1 MLTAEKRIEIVRNLL
16 DSQDYALISEK
27 ELEKLA
33 SYILNGDP
41 YFKAAQ
47 QHRVIEITANDGT
60 SIVRK
65 PDRFTIRKTQYYK
78 DGTVAVYGHDW
89 DEDGKPI
96 MQLRKLWE
104 EIRRLATLIK
114 MYYCQIPPDE
124 YVLLHPITSR
134 QLYDMGRQLV
144 QLRKSQFDLLPRWA
158 KSVYHTKSFATSAST
173 GHPINLSED
182 TGYWVSA
189 QELCK
194 TTTQQ
199 LPYSGYDW
207 ATDKYF
213 KVVSRNLIDF
223 HNPVHLQFFLKN
235 YKKLLAENYDK
246 IGTDIWMMIQ
256 DLDAILNNP
265 NLPEWAL
272 YGACAIAHG
281 VRATKITKEILETY
295 GIFISADEII
305 SKICRTISNSI
316 AAGPDPNTWIMCPVC
331 KRYQKL
337 ENFSKNPTN
346 TNKYLAQCNYCKESD
361 ISIVIE

>member
-1 MLTAEKRIEIVRNLL
+1 MLTARERIKIVRNLL

-27 ELEKLA
+27 ELEKLG

-41 YFKAAQ
+41 YFKSMQ
-47 QHRVIEITANDGT
+47 THRVIEITANDGT

-65 PDRFTIRKTQYYK
+65 PDRFPIRRTQYYK
-78 DGTVAVYGHDW
+78 DETIAVYGHDW
-89 DEDGKPI
+89 DEDGRPI
-96 MQLRKLWE
+96 TQLRGLWK
-104 EIRRLATLIK
+104 EIDKLATLIK
-114 MYYCQIPPDE
+114 MYYCKIPPDE
-124 YVLLHPITSR
+124 YVLLHPITGR

-158 KSVYHTKSFATSAST
+158 KSVYHTKSFAMHDN
-173 GHPINLSED
+173 GGYPINLSED
-182 TGYWVSA
+182 TGYWVGA

-199 LPYSGYDW
+199 LTYSGYDW
-207 ATDKYF
+207 ATDRYF
-213 KVVSRNLIDF
+213 KVVSRNLVDF
-223 HNPVHLQFFLKN
+223 HNPVHLQLFLKN
-235 YKKLLAENYDK
+235 YKYLLAENYDK

-256 DLDAILNNP
+256 DLDAILANP

-281 VRATKITKEILETY
+281 VRATRITKEILETY
-295 GIFISADEII
+295 GIFISPDDII

-316 AAGPDPNTWIMCPVC
+316 ATGPDPNTWVRCPVC

-337 ENFSKNPTN
+337 ENFPKNPT
-346 TNKYLAQCNYCKESD
+346 TNKYLAQCNYCAESNV
-361 ISIVIE
+361 SIVIE

>member
-1 MLTAEKRIEIVRNLL
+1 MLTARERIKVVRNLL
-16 DSQDYALISEK
+16 DSQDYALMSEK

-47 QHRVIEITANDGT
+47 THRVIEIMADDGT

-65 PDRFTIRKTQYYK
+65 PDHFPIRKTQYYQ
-78 DGTVAVYGHDW
+78 DGAIAVYGHDW

-96 MQLRKLWE
+96 MQLRNLWE
-104 EIRRLATLIK
+104 QIDQLATLIK
-114 MYYCQIPPDE
+114 MYYCKIPPDE

-144 QLRKSQFDLLPRWA
+144 QLRKSQFDLLPKWA
-158 KSVYHTKSFATSAST
+158 KSVYHTKSFAMHAAAN
-173 GHPINLSED
+173 PINLSED

-213 KVVSRNLIDF
+213 KVVSRNLVDF
-223 HNPVHLQFFLKN
+223 HNPVHLQLFLKN
-235 YKKLLAENYDK
+235 YKYLLAENYDN

-281 VRATKITKEILETY
+281 VRATRIVREIFENY
-295 GIFISADEII
+295 GILINADKII

-316 AAGPDPNTWIMCPVC
+316 AAGPDPNSWVMCPVC

-337 ENFSKNPTN
+337 ENFPKNPT
-346 TNKYLAQCNYCKESD
+346 TNKYMAQCNYCAELD
-361 ISIVIE
+361 VSIVIE